1 MVRKTKGGIR
11 MITIKKFEK
20 PGCRPCAA
28 LDAYLNDKDL
38 DKLGV
43 TLEKVDVTTLT
54 DDELAALK
62 ISSVPVLI
70 FYRNGIEMA
79 RSVGLNAIDEFDDCL
94 RQAKEGR

>member
-1 MVRKTKGGIR
+1 

-20 PGCRPCAA
+20 ANCRPCAA

-38 DKLGV
+38 NKLGV

-94 RQAKEGR
+94 KQAKEGR

>member
-1 MVRKTKGGIR
+1 

-28 LDAYLNDKDL
+28 LDAYLNEKDL

>member
-1 MVRKTKGGIR
+1 

-20 PGCRPCAA
+20 ANCRPCAA
-28 LDAYLNDKDL
+28 LDAYLNEKDL

-94 RQAKEGR
+94 KQAKEGR

>member
-1 MVRKTKGGIR
+1 

-20 PGCRPCAA
+20 ANCRPCAA
-28 LDAYLNDKDL
+28 LDAYLNEKDL

-43 TLEKVDVTTLT
+43 TLEKVDVSTLT

-62 ISSVPVLI
+62 ISSVPVLV

-79 RSVGLNAIDEFDDCL
+79 RAVGLNAIDEFDDCL

>member
-1 MVRKTKGGIR
+1 

-20 PGCRPCAA
+20 PGCRPCAV
-28 LDAYLNDKDL
+28 LDAYLNEKDIE
-38 DKLGV
+38 KLGV
-43 TLEKVDVTTLT
+43 TIEKVDVTTLT

-94 RQAKEGR
+94 RQTKEGR